1 MKTYSFFTEDSRLP
15 APTLAFVNVCDE
27 ARARELARVQLQACD
42 HHVAVEVWS
51 EDRLLFCLRRD
62 EP

>member
-1 MKTYSFFTEDSRLP
+1 MNTYSFFTEDSRLP
-15 APTLAFVNVCDE
+15 APTLTFVNVCDE

-42 HHVAVEVWS
+42 HYVAVEVWS
-51 EDRLLFCLRRD
+51 EDRLLFRLRRD